1 MPCCYLYLPHAVAF
15 YAAENLNWHLKMNA
29 KCSVYIAML
38 PYFTKTDAN
47 MLGRI
52 FRRII
57 PEQIFIL
64 DESKSHTTSPALEY
78 TLIKKLNDE
87 GMFNKNQ
94 LNNYYEKWK
103 YFLDEFLVRKIC
115 PNGPNVARTA
125 IWTKEQG
132 LNTIAETK
140 DHNVNKCPKY
150 NSVSY
155 TGDLSVH
162 FFCLLVVQQ
171 PALGQSQGSVKNFL
185 GSSTGWWADT
195 KLNIKNPHVE
205 GLFIPRLMLR
215 IPPILAVN

>member
-1 MPCCYLYLPHAVAF
+1 M
-15 YAAENLNWHLKMNA
+15 
-29 KCSVYIAML
+29 
-38 PYFTKTDAN
+38 
-47 MLGRI
+47 
-52 FRRII
+52 
-57 PEQIFIL
+57 
-64 DESKSHTTSPALEY
+64 
-78 TLIKKLNDE
+78 
-87 GMFNKNQ
+87 
-94 LNNYYEKWK
+94 
-103 YFLDEFLVRKIC
+103 RKIC